1 MRRIHVVTGLALVLI
16 AAAAAWYFISPGLTV
31 QAMVQA
37 AEGNDEARFSSYVD
51 YPALRE
57 DMKAEL
63 TARLQEEARRDGSA
77 EAKVGLAMGMALMNP
92 LVDSMVS
99 PQGMKTAFAN
109 LAKEEAAT
117 KKGETSGGKA
127 AEGGKPR
134 PEIRRLGFNSF
145 IVTGKDTPG
154 SGLVF
159 ERRGLSWKLAGID
172 LQPSRAQDTLG

>member
-1 MRRIHVVTGLALVLI
+1 MMRRTYLAAGLALVLV
-16 AAAAAWYFISPGLTV
+16 AAAAAWYFVSPGLTV
-31 QAMVQA
+31 QAMVEA
-37 AEGNDEARFSSYVD
+37 AEGNDESRFSSYVD
-51 YPALRE
+51 YPALRA

-63 TARLQEEARRDGSA
+63 TARLQAEAKRDGSA

-109 LAKEEAAT
+109 LAKEEAAM
-117 KKGETSGGKA
+117 KKAPGGDTRPAGE
-127 AEGGKPR
+127 KPR
-134 PEIRRLGFNSF
+134 PEIRRLGFNRF
-145 IVTGKDTPG
+145 MITGKETPG

-172 LQPSRAQDTLG
+172 LPPSGAPDGPR